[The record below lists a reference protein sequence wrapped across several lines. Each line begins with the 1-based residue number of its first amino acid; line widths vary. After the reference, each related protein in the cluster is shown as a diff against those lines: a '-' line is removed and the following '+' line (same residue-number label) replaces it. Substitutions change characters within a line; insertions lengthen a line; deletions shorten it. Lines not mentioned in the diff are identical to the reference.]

1 MFDSLKVV
9 NLFVFIFLLPDE
21 TQLLSLSDSVISV
34 FEYSK
39 ATWTL
44 SLIFLSDHIE
54 KQQQQQQKC
63 LDTL

>member
-54 KQQQQQQKC
+54 NNNKSV
-63 LDTL
+63 

>member
-54 KQQQQQQKC
+54 KQQQQKC